1 MNADSSLSEFLV
13 LSRGKWD
20 KEATPEQIQAT
31 IDAFYLWLDQQVAA
45 GKMKTG
51 QRLSAEGR
59 TVSKRLVTDGPF
71 GEAKEV
77 IGGYWFVLARSLDEA
92 AALMR
97 TSPTLQLGLF
107 FELRPIEAAR
117 ACATRRSNETPE

>member
-1 MNADSSLSEFLV
+1 MPEDSSLSEFLV

-20 KEATPEQIQAT
+20 KEATPEQIQSA

-59 TVSKRLVTDGPF
+59 TVSKHLVTDGPF
-71 GEAKEV
+71 GETKEV

-92 AALMR
+92 AALMAGN
-97 TSPTLQLGLF
+97 PTVRLGLF

-117 ACATRRSNETPE
+117 ASATRRGNETPE